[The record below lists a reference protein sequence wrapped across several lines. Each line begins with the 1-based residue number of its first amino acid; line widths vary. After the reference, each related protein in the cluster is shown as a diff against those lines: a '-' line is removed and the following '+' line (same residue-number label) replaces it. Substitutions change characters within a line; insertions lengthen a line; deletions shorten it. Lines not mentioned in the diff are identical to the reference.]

1 MHPTHL
7 SEGISLWK
15 VRSKSSMASLC
26 EEAVTAIRYLSFPL
40 FFFLSD
46 PFSLFVFP
54 FSSGN
59 KTLAILWGWKEY
71 RFGGSVHL
79 GSPIT
84 SLL

>member
-1 MHPTHL
+1 
-7 SEGISLWK
+7 
-15 VRSKSSMASLC
+15 MASLC

-59 KTLAILWGWKEY
+59 KTLAIL
-71 RFGGSVHL
+71 
-79 GSPIT
+79 
-84 SLL
+84 